1 MKSALMVCHA
11 TPTPPVKKATL
22 STVVFHGTTRQVT
35 ANTPA
40 LPALT
45 MNVRDSLSAICILPA
60 IRPIRSC
67 AGRALRMLPISAI
80 ARVQVGVRW
89 SVRIDRAALHILLVR
104 WQLLMMVM
112 VVVAPLPVVHQ
123 LLALEPLT
131 ILLPMVLPLMG
142 HLPPTPN
149 TSLVTPSTAAHPSL
163 MHPANVLIRAL
174 PDPMW
179 NVRGVSSAMGILR
192 VLVAR
197 HIIVGQ
203 VWRMLVGFVSIPV
216 LVETAETAHQA

>member
-1 MKSALMVCHA
+1 
-11 TPTPPVKKATL
+11 
-22 STVVFHGTTRQVT
+22 
-35 ANTPA
+35 
-40 LPALT
+40 
-45 MNVRDSLSAICILPA
+45 
-60 IRPIRSC
+60 
-67 AGRALRMLPISAI
+67 
-80 ARVQVGVRW
+80 
-89 SVRIDRAALHILLVR
+89 
-104 WQLLMMVM
+104 
-112 VVVAPLPVVHQ
+112 
-123 LLALEPLT
+123 
-131 ILLPMVLPLMG
+131 
-142 HLPPTPN
+142 
-149 TSLVTPSTAAHPSL
+149 L